1 MKVDMQWSCISW
13 TCRKPCKAKR
23 DSQQNYTQNH
33 VEYRWCTK
41 WMFATRCNL
50 TSFLPRFSSR
60 KINVHK
66 PKTWG
71 VFLDFRDLFFA
82 PPGVKL
88 QHGLWKW
95 FDTYSS
101 NMSSLELVG
110 KMNFLFHTWNMWSF
124 PGRSYCTTVFFLSV
138 FFLKSLKN
146 CSVFLY
152 FLTGGWFFY
161 SLQKITWTENL
172 NINLN
177 QLNPGTSPKLYT
189 EPSNCWVQHLRF
201 FQGVN
206 LGFGRCFKTPGGLA
220 HDGGEMEAACC
231 KT

>member
-23 DSQQNYTQNH
+23 DSQQNNTQNH

-110 KMNFLFHTWNMWSF
+110 KMNFLVHTWNMWSF

-138 FFLKSLKN
+138 FFFEIFEKLFSFPILSHWRMIFLLPPKN
-146 CSVFLY
+146 NMDGKPKHQLEPIESRN
-152 FLTGGWFFY
+152 
-161 SLQKITWTENL
+161 IT
-172 NINLN
+172 
-177 QLNPGTSPKLYT
+177 
-189 EPSNCWVQHLRF
+189 
-201 FQGVN
+201 
-206 LGFGRCFKTPGGLA
+206 
-220 HDGGEMEAACC
+220 
-231 KT
+231 